1 MAGHDELLYSAFIF
15 LVSIIIEENI
25 LYAMINMKNKSKLK
39 NKTYIQ

>member
-1 MAGHDELLYSAFIF
+1 MTNCCVLPLFFWYELL
-15 LVSIIIEENI
+15 LKKNI

>member
-1 MAGHDELLYSAFIF
+1 MAGHDELCSAFIF
-15 LVSIIIEENI
+15 WYELLLKKNI